1 MSARPPTSPVLHDGS
16 RILIR
21 ATNWLGDCVMS
32 MAAVKQVRSA
42 LPRAHLAVLARAEV
56 ADLYR
61 QPWIDEVILWT
72 ATRDWK
78 DLRSRWR
85 MAAELRPRGFDAAI
99 LLQNAF
105 DAALV
110 AWLARIPI
118 RIGYA
123 VKRRGMLLTHGI
135 PWPAEGTVPRHQ
147 SARYLHLLERS
158 GITRGPSSHGQLALA
173 VPETCG
179 GSRITR
185 LPGDGPWI
193 GIAPGSSNGRAK
205 RWLPER
211 FAEASAAA
219 ASALG
224 ARLVIFGSPGDA
236 DVCAHVAEALRAL
249 GTDAVD
255 LSGKTDI
262 RDLLALTSAC
272 DALLANDSGSMHI
285 ADALG
290 VPTVAVFGPTC
301 ERSTGPTGH
310 LSVVVRQPVECSPCL
325 LHECP
330 IDHRCMRGVES
341 ARVAAELIRVA
352 IAGRDARC
360 PRLAS

>member
-1 MSARPPTSPVLHDGS
+1 MSGRSPTTPRLQDGC
-16 RILIR
+16 RILVR

-32 MAAVKQVRSA
+32 MAAVQQVRSS
-42 LPRAHLAVLARAEV
+42 LPRAHLAVLARANV

-61 QPWIDEVILWT
+61 QHWIDEVILWT
-72 ATRDWK
+72 PARDRK
-78 DLRSRWR
+78 DLRSRWQ
-85 MAAELRPRGFDAAI
+85 MAAELRRRGFDAAI

-123 VKRRGMLLTHGI
+123 VKRRGLLLTHAI
-135 PWPAEGTVPRHQ
+135 PWPAEDSVPRHQ
-147 SARYLHLLERS
+147 SAHYLHLLERS
-158 GITRGPSSHGQLALA
+158 GITSGTPSHERLALA
-173 VPETCG
+173 IPETR
-179 GSRITR
+179 GSSS
-185 LPGDGPWI
+185 LPGHGPWI
-193 GIAPGSSNGRAK
+193 GIAPGSSNGHAK

-219 ASALG
+219 AAAMG
-224 ARLVIFGSPGDA
+224 ARIVIFGSRGDA
-236 DVCAHVAEALRAL
+236 DVCAEVAAALKSH
-249 GTDAVD
+249 GTDAID
-255 LSGKTDI
+255 LSGATDVPELMAHI
-262 RDLLALTSAC
+262 AAC
-272 DALLANDSGSMHI
+272 DAVLANDSGTMHI

-301 ERSTGPTGH
+301 ERSTGPTGP

-330 IDHRCMRGVES
+330 IDHRCMTGLDS
-341 ARVAAELIRVA
+341 ARVAAELMRVA
-352 IAGRDARC
+352 LAGRDANR
-360 PRLAS
+360 PRLAP

>member
-1 MSARPPTSPVLHDGS
+1 MNCRLPMSPVLPDGS

-32 MAAVKQVRSA
+32 MAAVKQVRSS

-61 QPWIDEVILWT
+61 QPWIDEVLLWT
-72 ATRDWK
+72 APRDWK

-123 VKRRGMLLTHGI
+123 VNRRGVLLTHAI
-135 PWPAEGTVPRHQ
+135 PRPAEGTVPRHQ
-147 SARYLHLLERS
+147 SAHYLQLLEQS
-158 GITRGPSSHGQLALA
+158 GIAPGPPSQEHPALA
-173 VPETCG
+173 VPET
-179 GSRITR
+179 SRISR

-193 GIAPGSSNGRAK
+193 GIAPGSANGWAK

-236 DVCAHVAEALRAL
+236 DVCAHVAEALRAR
-249 GTDAVD
+249 GTDAID

-262 RDLLALTSAC
+262 LDLLALTSAC

-301 ERSTGPTGH
+301 ERSTGPTGP

-352 IAGRDARC
+352 IAGRDAHRT
-360 PRLAS
+360 RLAP

>member
-1 MSARPPTSPVLHDGS
+1 MNGRSRARPVLPDGS

-32 MAAVKQVRSA
+32 MAAVKHVRLS

-72 ATRDWK
+72 PTRDWK
-78 DLRSRWR
+78 DLRGQWR
-85 MAAELRPRGFDAAI
+85 MAAELRPRCFDAAI

-118 RIGYA
+118 RVGYA
-123 VKRRGMLLTHGI
+123 VKRRRLLLTHAI
-135 PWPAEGTVPRHQ
+135 PWPAEGMVPRHQ
-147 SARYLHLLERS
+147 SAHYLHLLARS
-158 GITRGPSSHGQLALA
+158 GITPREPSNEHVALT
-173 VPETCG
+173 VPENP
-179 GSRITR
+179 GSGS
-185 LPGDGPWI
+185 LPGHGPWI
-193 GIAPGSSNGRAK
+193 GIAPGSSNGSAK

-219 ASALG
+219 AAAVG
-224 ARLVIFGSPGDA
+224 ARVLIFGSRGDMS
-236 DVCAHVAEALRAL
+236 VCAEVAAALRSHGTDAIDLSGTTGIRDLMAHVA
-249 GTDAVD
+249 
-255 LSGKTDI
+255 
-262 RDLLALTSAC
+262 AC
-272 DALLANDSGSMHI
+272 DAVLANDSGSMHL

-301 ERSTGPTGH
+301 ERSTGPTGP

-341 ARVAAELIRVA
+341 ARVATELIRVA
-352 IAGRDARC
+352 VAGRDARQR
-360 PRLAS
+360 RLAS